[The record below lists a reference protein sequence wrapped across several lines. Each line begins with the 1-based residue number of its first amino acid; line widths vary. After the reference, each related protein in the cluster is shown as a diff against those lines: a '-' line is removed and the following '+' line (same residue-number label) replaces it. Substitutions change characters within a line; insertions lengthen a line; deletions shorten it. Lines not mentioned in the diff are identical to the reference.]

1 MKSIRRSIWFLALL
15 LISIII
21 ASTAFAEN
29 PTVAEFEQT
38 TKLADKLSIQPEDSV
53 ALLLEVLPAEP
64 EIIYEE
70 VDEVVYTLAD
80 TELYLEVDSDDS
92 QQMLA
97 HSTNLH
103 RTGISEDWSRVE
115 VSDEVFYVRND
126 QVATVTDQRL
136 YDIDRSD
143 YSF

>member
-29 PTVAEFEQT
+29 PTGTEFEQT
-38 TKLADKLSIQPEDSV
+38 TKFADKLATQSEDSAV
-53 ALLLEVLPAEP
+53 LLLEVIPAEP
-64 EIIYEE
+64 KIIYEE

-80 TELYLEVDSDDS
+80 AELYLETDSDDP

-97 HSTNLH
+97 HSTNLR
-103 RTGISEDWSRVE
+103 RTGISEDWSQVE
-115 VSDEVFYVRND
+115 VSNEVFLC
-126 QVATVTDQRL
+126 QE
-136 YDIDRSD
+136 
-143 YSF
+143 